1 MINLAPKLMFQIMND
16 RARSRYSLQH
26 LRAAKS
32 IQRFDF
38 EVLAQSKDCLFW
50 QKRVAVVA
58 KRILNFL
65 KLLLLL
71 VADEKSRR
79 RKSRSVS
86 AGMLP
91 RTRRYCCII
100 GVSASRIIS
109 ELSQAARIA
118 SFEYVLAILPCR
130 RPNVRL
136 KIRPDFD
143 EPLCSSD

>member
-71 VADEKSRR
+71 IADEKFRR
-79 RKSRSVS
+79 RNTRYFVEQR
-86 AGMLP
+86 LP
-91 RTRRYCCII
+91 VLQLSDPEFTGAEI
-100 GVSASRIIS
+100 GVRKTEDTSVGIDGAEIICTFGF
-109 ELSQAARIA
+109 EQVKVGNRARANDLSD
-118 SFEYVLAILPCR
+118 VP
-130 RPNVRL
+130 
-136 KIRPDFD
+136 
-143 EPLCSSD
+143 

>member
-16 RARSRYSLQH
+16 RARSRYRLQH

-71 VADEKSRR
+71 VADEKFRR
-79 RKSRSVS
+79 RNTRYFVEQR
-86 AGMLP
+86 LP
-91 RTRRYCCII
+91 VLQLSDPEFTGDEI
-100 GVSASRIIS
+100 GVRKA
-109 ELSQAARIA
+109 
-118 SFEYVLAILPCR
+118 EYTRVG
-130 RPNVRL
+130 V
-136 KIRPDFD
+136 DFAEVICTFGFD
-143 EPLCSSD
+143 QVKVV

>member
-50 QKRVAVVA
+50 QKHESIVA
-58 KRILNFL
+58 KRIVNFL

-71 VADEKSRR
+71 VADEKFRR
-79 RKSRSVS
+79 RN
-86 AGMLP
+86 
-91 RTRRYCCII
+91 TRYFVEQRMP
-100 GVSASRIIS
+100 
-109 ELSQAARIA
+109 
-118 SFEYVLAILPCR
+118 VLHLGDP
-130 RPNVRL
+130 
-136 KIRPDFD
+136 
-143 EPLCSSD
+143 